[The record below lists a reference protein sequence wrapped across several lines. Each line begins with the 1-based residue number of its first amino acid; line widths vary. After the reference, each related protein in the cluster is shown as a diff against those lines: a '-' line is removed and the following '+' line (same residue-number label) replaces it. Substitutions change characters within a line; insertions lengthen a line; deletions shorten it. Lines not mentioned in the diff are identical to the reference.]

1 MSATDDVLIK
11 RLLVDNAEVTRLKS
25 CHVYVSVGCFLNC
38 DNEVPYN
45 KGGLMDL
52 MERIKYYRNT
62 SAWLILAIALR

>member
-25 CHVYVSVGCFLNC
+25 CHVYVSVGCFLRC

-45 KGGLMDL
+45 KGGLMD
-52 MERIKYYRNT
+52 RIKYYRNT